1 MKKLISLVVPMY
13 FEEEVASA
21 CYDRLTKVMGGITDY
36 EYELVFVN
44 DGSKDRT
51 LEILE
56 QIAKEDNHVKV
67 LSFSRNFGH
76 QVAVSCGI
84 DYAKGDALVIIDA
97 DLQDPP
103 ELIPDMIKLWEQG
116 YEVVYGKRKKRHGE
130 TKFKLFT
137 AKMFY
142 KVLDHLSEVHIPRDT
157 GDFRLIDR
165 KVADVLRGLSEHNRF
180 LRGLV
185 AWSGFNQIPLEY
197 VRDERFAGEAKYPLK
212 KMIRFA
218 LDGIIS
224 FSAKPL
230 KLITGI
236 GFFSVGIALV
246 IMIYALISFIFP
258 NIETVPGWTSIM
270 ITVSF
275 IGGVQLISIGILGE
289 YIARMYDESKNRPLY
304 IVSQKFNI
312 EEEQD
317 KRED

>member
-1 MKKLISLVVPMY
+1 MKKIISLVVPMY

-21 CYDRLTKVMGGITDY
+21 CYDRLTKVMGGIIDY

-56 QIAKEDNHVKV
+56 QIAKEDKHVKV

-197 VRDERFAGEAKYPLK
+197 VRDERFAGETKYPLK

-312 EEEQD
+312 D
-317 KRED
+317 ED

>member
-1 MKKLISLVVPMY
+1 MKKIISIVVPMY
-13 FEEEVASA
+13 YEEEVADE
-21 CYDRLTKVMGGITDY
+21 CYARLTKVMKNLEEY

-44 DGSKDRT
+44 DGSTDKT

-56 QIAKEDNHVKV
+56 DKAANDEHVKV

-84 DYAKGDALVIIDA
+84 DYARGDAIVIIDA

-103 ELIPDMIKLWEQG
+103 ELIPEMIKHWEEG
-116 YEVVYGKRKKRHGE
+116 YEVVYGKRKKRNGE

-142 KVLDHLSEVHIPRDT
+142 KVLNNLSEVPIPRDT
-157 GDFRLIDR
+157 GDFRLIDK
-165 KVADVLRGLSEHNRF
+165 KVANVLKQLKEHNRF

-185 AWSGFNQIPLEY
+185 AWSGFKQMPLEY
-197 VRDERFAGEAKYPLK
+197 ERDPRLAGETKYPLK
-212 KMIRFA
+212 KMIKFA
-218 LDGIIS
+218 ADGIIS

-230 KLITGI
+230 KIIVGLGV
-236 GFFSVGIALV
+236 FSVGIALA

-258 NIETVPGWTSIM
+258 QINTVSGWTSLM
-270 ITVSF
+270 ITITF

-304 IVSQKFNI
+304 ILDKKVNI
-312 EEEQD
+312 D
-317 KRED
+317 K